1 MMKIVSFLL
10 GFVLITP
17 SAWAVSDVGQLYG
30 DEIAFDVLR
39 KGDVVGE
46 HITTFKQQGDEV
58 IVNSRM
64 NIDIMALFFPLY
76 AFEYRSKEVWNGD
89 RLTAL
94 DVKVL
99 DGSDKTAFSA
109 KRDNEVLDVSAP
121 DKPYQVAG
129 QVFTTNHWNS
139 AVVNDRRVLNT
150 LTGNINIVAVNNK
163 GREQVDVLGGTVEAT
178 RYDYTGDLK
187 DTSVWYDDQGRWV
200 KLRFKARDGSTI
212 DYRCRTC
219 LNEVKS

>member
-1 MMKIVSFLL
+1 MMKLVSFVFGLMLL
-10 GFVLITP
+10 
-17 SAWAVSDVGQLYG
+17 SAPAGALSDIGDLYG

-46 HITTFKQQGDEV
+46 HVTTFQKQGDEV
-58 IVNSRM
+58 VVNSRM

-76 AFEYRSKEVWNGD
+76 AFEYRSKEVWKGD

-94 DVKVL
+94 DVRVL

-109 KRDNEVLDVSAP
+109 KRENELLDVTAP
-121 DKPYQVAG
+121 DKPYQVSG
-129 QVFTTNHWNS
+129 SLFTTNHWNS
-139 AVVNDRRVLNT
+139 EVVKDRRVLNT
-150 LTGNINIVAVNNK
+150 LTGNINIVAVK
-163 GREQVDVLGGTVEAT
+163 KIGRENVDVVGGTLNAT

-200 KLRFKARDGSTI
+200 KLRFKARDGSMI

-219 LNEVKS
+219 LEKG

>member
-1 MMKIVSFLL
+1 MMKIASFLL
-10 GFVLITP
+10 GLMLISP
-17 SAWAVSDVGQLYG
+17 PAGAVSDVGDLYG
-30 DEIAFDVLR
+30 DQIAFDVLR

-46 HITTFKQQGDEV
+46 HVTTFQKKGEEM

-76 AFEYRSKEVWNGD
+76 AFEYRSKEIWKD
-89 RLTAL
+89 DQLTAL
-94 DVKVL
+94 DVRVL
-99 DGSDKTAFSA
+99 DGSDKTAFTA
-109 KRDNEVLDVSAP
+109 KRENELLDVTAP

-150 LTGNINIVAVNNK
+150 LTGNINIVTVEKK
-163 GREQVDVLGGTVEAT
+163 GRESVDVVGGVVEAT

-200 KLRFKARDGSTI
+200 KLRFKARDGSMI

-219 LNEVKS
+219 LEKVN